1 MTGMPPPRYAVS
13 QLLGKCAD
21 QTGGEWSGLVV
32 AYVEWGHELSLSGF
46 ASSEFDFLSPG
57 AQVPLSGA
65 DGQTAA
71 TQALASAAYRD
82 SPIDA
87 LSKADEAQS
96 SVATAKIKLL
106 EPNLGEAFA
115 RAVEV
120 RMVSAGR
127 NEVIQ
132 SFGVEPQPVVEHC
145 LAANHIRRERDT
157 KLTALMA
164 VFGLLSLPGTL
175 IWLGTF
181 QLRRV
186 ISKSAKGSRTGVLGG
201 ALLAVVGFLAVVFVV
216 NPPLTG
222 FWSQYLRVVMIA
234 PVLGWFWA
242 KRICEQTAKDL
253 RERWTGLVSGAG
265 VGAKIPGAV
274 PRNPNQTKAEALRQ
288 NLVKLSAEQQ
298 SNVVFY
304 AGSKGILGVGPRWGS
319 WAVAGK
325 LIPREGVADI
335 RGFRSWDVVK
345 ALHGRL
351 RELERGPLH
360 TGGFPKPSIG
370 HWVVVPVG
378 EGADKVTRPTGADV
392 ENYTVKDFEL
402 QRICNEQQFGKGS
415 RHYLGVQFVGYDG
428 NLVITVFV
436 TVTVLHEILR
446 VEVTAHGLGPVLGLF
461 TSEPDA
467 KEKEVAKSV
476 RFWETRKVK
485 LPLVATDEV
494 VRLSARAP
502 LTWYPPLLEHWGGK
516 ITLPE
521 PFGLRHMWAQNFWK
535 NRFMADDAIR
545 AVTPILHVVQS
556 TVERVLKDHD
566 VDTEKFPLGGLL
578 SDFVRNVEP
587 WPADKY
593 DT

>member
-1 MTGMPPPRYAVS
+1 VS
-13 QLLGKCAD
+13 
-21 QTGGEWSGLVV
+21 
-32 AYVEWGHELSLSGF
+32 LSLSGF

-82 SPIDA
+82 SPVGE
-87 LSKADEAQS
+87 LSKADESKS
-96 SVATAKIKLL
+96 SVKASRIKLL

-120 RMVSAGR
+120 RMVSGGR

-145 LAANHIRRERDT
+145 LAANRIRRERDAR
-157 KLTALMA
+157 LTGVMA
-164 VFGLLSLPGTL
+164 VFGLLFLPGTL
-175 IWLGTF
+175 IWLGAF

-186 ISKSAKGSRTGVLGG
+186 IAKGASGSRAGVLGS
-201 ALLAVVGFLAVVFVV
+201 AVLAVAGFFAVLFVV

-222 FWSQYLRVVMIA
+222 FWAQYLRVMMLA

-242 KRICEQTAKDL
+242 KRISEHTAQDL
-253 RERWTGLVSGAG
+253 RERWAGLVSGSG
-265 VGAKIPGAV
+265 VGAKIPEAV
-274 PRNPNQTKAEALRQ
+274 PRHPNQTKAESLRQ
-288 NLVKLSAEQQ
+288 NLAKLSAEQK
-298 SNVVFY
+298 SNVIFY
-304 AGSKGILGVGPRWGS
+304 CGTKGVLGVGERWGS

-325 LIPREGVADI
+325 LIPREGVTDI
-335 RGFRSWDVVK
+335 RGFRSWDVIKV
-345 ALHGRL
+345 LYGQL

-360 TGGFPKPSIG
+360 TGGFPKPSIR
-370 HWVVVPVG
+370 HWVVVPIG
-378 EGADKVTRPTGADV
+378 EGADKVTRPTGPDV

-402 QRICNEQQFGKGS
+402 QRICNEQQSGKGS
-415 RHYLGVQFVGYDG
+415 RHYLGVQFIGHDG
-428 NLVITVFV
+428 NLVTTVFV

-461 TSEPDA
+461 TAEPAA

-485 LPLVATDEV
+485 LPLVDADEV
-494 VRLSARAP
+494 VRLAARAP

-521 PFGLRHMWAQNFWK
+521 PFGLRHMWAQDFWK

-545 AVTPILHVVQS
+545 TVTPVLHVVQT

-578 SDFVRNVEP
+578 SDFVRNQEP
-587 WPADKY
+587 WTADKY
-593 DT
+593 FG